1 MAENDNLRR
10 QIQSLEQAINR
21 RKQQYR
27 PSVRFNPLRPPIRP
41 SRNMKLTVR
50 SNNNSSGSE
59 ESSSGYVSYANKLV
73 RVGCGAASIRPQCRP
88 RTSQAS
94 KPLSRPR
101 QVVIDGETYRGNGNK
116 LVRISQPPSSKPKPP
131 VPYKRVVEID
141 GEKYVRTKRGSLVR
155 IGAVQ
160 ALNHRLNRPSARK
173 RLCTRFLFG
182 KCQQTAE
189 ECRYSHDLSPNVVP
203 ICMHYQLDRCT
214 KSTCPFVHVKV
225 NPNAPI
231 CRDFVYRGYC
241 AKGSKCHHRHV
252 LECPDWVEKGKC
264 LKEGC
269 RLPHPA
275 KKSSQQL
282 PTKEEEEQFL
292 KQYIQRPVF
301 DKAAQ
306 GEAEAGVEM
315 KDSDDESSEA
325 LEDLSEDE
333 AEELLK
339 WYDDNYIE
347 ADEK

>member
-50 SNNNSSGSE
+50 SNNSSSGSE

-189 ECRYSHDLSPNVVP
+189 ECRYSHDLSPNV
-203 ICMHYQLDRCT
+203 
-214 KSTCPFVHVKV
+214 
-225 NPNAPI
+225 
-231 CRDFVYRGYC
+231 
-241 AKGSKCHHRHV
+241 
-252 LECPDWVEKGKC
+252 CPDWVEKGKC

>member
-27 PSVRFNPLRPPIRP
+27 PTARFNPLRPPIRP

-50 SNNNSSGSE
+50 NSSSGSE

-73 RVGCGAASIRPQCRP
+73 RVGSGAASIRPQYRP
-88 RTSQAS
+88 RTPQPS

-116 LVRISQPPSSKPKPP
+116 LVRISQPALNKPHHPSH
-131 VPYKRVVEID
+131 KRVVEID

-160 ALNHRLNRPSARK
+160 ALNHRRRRPSARK

-182 KCQQTAE
+182 KCPQTAE
-189 ECRYSHDLSPNVVP
+189 ECLYSHDLSPNVVP

-214 KSTCPFVHVKV
+214 KPTCPFVHVKV

-264 LKEGC
+264 PREKC
-269 RLPHPA
+269 RLPHPT
-275 KKSSQQL
+275 KKSAQQQ
-282 PTKEEEEQFL
+282 PTREEEEQFL

-301 DKAAQ
+301 DKTDQ
-306 GEAEAGVEM
+306 RETEAGVEAE
-315 KDSDDESSEA
+315 DSGGESSEA
-325 LEDLSEDE
+325 LEDLSDDE

-339 WYDDNYIE
+339 WYDDNYVE
-347 ADEK
+347 TDKK